1 MLEWLSA
8 IGSFFSII
16 GQFIASLFKSATI
29 AFKLFSIVF
38 QVMPTWA
45 SLLGAY
51 LGGVLLLLLS
61 LAIAFRIIGIFGGD

>member
-1 MLEWLSA
+1 MLDWLAA
-8 IGSFFSII
+8 IGSFFSTI
-16 GQFIASLFKSATI
+16 GKFLVSLFKSATI
-29 AFKLFSIVF
+29 GFKLFSIVF
-38 QVMPTWA
+38 QVMPTWV

>member
-1 MLEWLSA
+1 MLDWLSA
-8 IGSFFSII
+8 IGSFFSTI
-16 GQFIASLFKSATI
+16 GQFIASVFKSATI

-45 SLLGAY
+45 SLLGVY
-51 LGGVLLLLLS
+51 LGGMLMLLLT